1 MWTLARKTARPA
13 VAMPSLK
20 RALFSTET
28 GELAAY
34 ALAATFVLRLLRQNA
49 VVRRLRRQSQR
60 ATELEEIKSTY
71 LRLASHEL
79 RTPIG
84 VARGYVD
91 LAQSGEL
98 GVVPDRIRQALSQM
112 ESSLHDVDAILAE
125 MVEIARMQEGRRL
138 LNVETL
144 DLRDPVREAVQRV
157 MPLTEEH
164 HDLVVTLPPS
174 PVLIDGDRARV
185 RAAVRNLLENAVK
198 YSPEG
203 GEVRCTICQD
213 AGLASITVAD
223 QGIGIPPS
231 QIKRLFQR
239 FERASQSAAGGIPGT
254 GLGLHLAREIARA
267 HGGELRVSSELGQ
280 GTTFLLVFPLA
291 RRPA

>member
-1 MWTLARKTARPA
+1 MWTLNRKTAA
-13 VAMPSLK
+13 VPLVK
-20 RALFSTET
+20 RALFSSES
-28 GELAAY
+28 GELAVY
-34 ALAATFVLRLLRQNA
+34 ALAATFLWRLLRQNA
-49 VVRRLRRQSQR
+49 VVRRLRRQNQR
-60 ATELEEIKSTY
+60 AAELEEIKSTY

-98 GVVPDRIRQALSQM
+98 GAVPDRIRAALAQT
-112 ESSLHDVDAILAE
+112 EASLRDVDAILAE

-157 MPLTEEH
+157 MPLTGAH

-203 GEVRCTICQD
+203 GEVRCSICQE
-213 AGLASITVAD
+213 AGRASITVAD
-223 QGIGIPPS
+223 QGVGIPAA

-239 FERASQSAAGGIPGT
+239 FERAAQSGPGGIPGT

-267 HGGELRVSSELGQ
+267 HDGELRVSSQLGQ
-280 GTTFLLVFPLA
+280 GTTFVLVFPTA
-291 RRPA
+291 RQPARQPA